1 MALALSSCENQ
12 DVDLTTEE
20 EKDNFIPYVVA
31 DYENIKPS
39 NFIDVP
45 VDSGYYAEVYFDG
58 ELICRTLE
66 STVVEVP
73 NVQYSNDTKSSSGVD
88 IKYLPYDPKD
98 NPMEIP
104 TGMSGTDRKSTRLN
118 SSHRQTYLMPSSA

>member
-45 VDSGYYAEVYFDG
+45 VDSGYYAEVYFYG
-58 ELICRTLE
+58 ELICRTLATLLCQSPTACLI
-66 STVVEVP
+66 STDA
-73 NVQYSNDTKSSSGVD
+73 QI
-88 IKYLPYDPKD
+88 IKD
-98 NPMEIP
+98 MFQP
-104 TGMSGTDRKSTRLN
+104 TV
-118 SSHRQTYLMPSSA
+118 